1 MEWQLLLVLLLGGST
16 ELKAAASVSYF
27 DLVLFFVPET
37 LPVSEYIKL
46 YRKQSTYINLSLR
59 SYSCVLLTE
68 TFQFHKYL
76 MK

>member
-16 ELKAAASVSYF
+16 ELKAAASISYF

-46 YRKQSTYINLSLR
+46 YRKQSAYINLSLR

-68 TFQFHKYL
+68 TF
-76 MK
+76 